1 MTQCF
6 KLQDS
11 LLILAYRRTEQLRFA
26 LCTKSAETVE
36 GIQAINVAHQE
47 TKTIST
53 GLSGCGQQTF
63 LWAAGCGQQTFLSG
77 CRLWTA
83 DIFVG
88 LPVVDSR
95 HFCGLAVVD
104 SRHFCWAA
112 GC

>member
-53 GLSGCGQQTF
+53 GLCGCGQQTF
-63 LWAAGCGQQTFLSG
+63 LLGWRLWTADIFVGW
-77 CRLWTA
+77 RLWTA

-88 LPVVDSR
+88 L
-95 HFCGLAVVD
+95 AVVD
-104 SRHFCWAA
+104 S
-112 GC
+112 